1 MGKNKRIL
9 LAVSEEDLNRYKR
22 SAHQNYMTLSQYIRD
37 SIEKNMDD
45 GGSKMI
51 GIDKEVLKQIV
62 NIVVNRIE
70 DIEEESIFTLENLL
84 EAEEDGI
91 EREELIN
98 AIASEEEKAKE
109 ARELLIKL
117 HSSLVGRASEG
128 QKNYPYIKG
137 YTAEEYLK
145 KFVLNNN

>member
-22 SAHQNYMTLSQYIRD
+22 SAYQNYMTLSQYIRD
-37 SIEKNMDD
+37 SIEKSMKDEE
-45 GGSKMI
+45 SKMI
-51 GIDKEVLKQIV
+51 GIDKEVLKQTV

-70 DIEEESIFTLENLL
+70 EIEEEAIFTLKNLL
-84 EAEEDGI
+84 GAEEDEI

-98 AIASEEEKAKE
+98 GIASEEEKAKE

>member
-22 SAHQNYMTLSQYIRD
+22 SAYQNYMTLSQYIRD
-37 SIEKNMDD
+37 SIEKSMKDEE
-45 GGSKMI
+45 SKMI
-51 GIDKEVLKQIV
+51 GIDKEVLKQTV

-70 DIEEESIFTLENLL
+70 EIEEEAIFTLKNLL
-84 EAEEDGI
+84 GAEEDEI

-98 AIASEEEKAKE
+98 GIASEEEKAKE
-109 ARELLIKL
+109 AGELLIKL

>member
-22 SAHQNYMTLSQYIRD
+22 SAYQNYMTLSQYIRD
-37 SIEKNMDD
+37 SIEKSMKDEE
-45 GGSKMI
+45 SKMI
-51 GIDKEVLKQIV
+51 GIDKEVLKQTV

-70 DIEEESIFTLENLL
+70 EIEEEAIFTLKNLL
-84 EAEEDGI
+84 GAEEDEI